1 MYNLVAPPMPPTP
14 EILNFGFSG
23 IFGFFMASPRSGRRL
38 KSFLEAARFIST
50 HREPVASHGDP
61 IRDQNCGFGPA
72 PYFLFFLKTKKL
84 PCNNDFFFRIA
95 LKQIRT
101 HLDSCATSCY
111 IDIFEYP
118 LWFCPPEVSYEI

>member
-1 MYNLVAPPMPPTP
+1 
-14 EILNFGFSG
+14 
-23 IFGFFMASPRSGRRL
+23 MATQFVTKTVVLGRL
-38 KSFLEAARFIST
+38 LIS
-50 HREPVASHGDP
+50 
-61 IRDQNCGFGPA
+61 
-72 PYFLFFLKTKKL
+72 YFPKNKKQ

-118 LWFCPPEVSYEI
+118 LWFCPPEVSYEIWILQNCTFEAFEAGGLSVVILSK